1 MRSRR
6 REPPPATPSI
16 ARSKVKWEWFSAA
29 LFQVVFN
36 ILAIVMVDFLFVS
49 KLTPPFRRNP
59 NANIVIS
66 KPVKFMFESE
76 GERDANW
83 SSHSDALS
91 LTLLS
96 GIETVNN
103 HKDHLTA

>member
-1 MRSRR
+1 M
-6 REPPPATPSI
+6 
-16 ARSKVKWEWFSAA
+16 KWEWFSAA

-59 NANIVIS
+59 NAKSNLQT
-66 KPVKFMFESE
+66 VKLRFESE

-83 SSHSDALS
+83 SSHSDALF
-91 LTLLS
+91 LPLLS